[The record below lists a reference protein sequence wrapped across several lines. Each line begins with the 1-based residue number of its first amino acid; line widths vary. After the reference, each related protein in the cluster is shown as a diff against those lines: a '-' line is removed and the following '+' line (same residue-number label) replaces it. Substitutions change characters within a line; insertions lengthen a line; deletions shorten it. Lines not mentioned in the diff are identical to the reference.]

1 MQEEEEEEY
10 SAIREGILNFHNR
23 WYFFGLHSENTG
35 LDFPPK
41 WLYID
46 RIQKI
51 TLGLTK
57 TGLPSQK
64 FHLEALFHR
73 WNTLVVVCTCVCTWQ
88 SWQGLERWP
97 WQEPGRGRSPI
108 LSMRTSLSI
117 WYMDKMVIFLSVIK
131 LSRIFFNVICS
142 TSYYWCQPQLRP
154 IDKISIL
161 YIAWK

>member
-1 MQEEEEEEY
+1 MFEFSTCDPKKQNKQLVRKT
-10 SAIREGILNFHNR
+10 SNKHT
-23 WYFFGLHSENTG
+23 ENTG

-51 TLGLTK
+51 TLGLMK

-88 SWQGLERWP
+88 SWQGLKRWP

-117 WYMDKMVIFLSVIK
+117 WYMDKMVIFLSVMK
-131 LSRIFFNVICS
+131 LSGIFFNVIFS
-142 TSYYWCQPQLRP
+142 PLYYWCPPHRWSMP
-154 IDKISIL
+154 YSSSFHAHI
-161 YIAWK
+161 WG